1 MPTNR
6 EKLQKIFRDLFDNDS
21 IVLSDSTS
29 ARDVPGWDSLNNVK
43 LIIRI
48 EREFKI
54 RFATGELM
62 GLNNVGELLA
72 LIESRCGSRSEP
84 G

>member
-1 MPTNR
+1 MSTLR
-6 EKLQKIFRDLFDNDS
+6 DKVQQIFRDLFDDDS
-21 IVLSDSTS
+21 IVLSDATS
-29 ARDVPGWDSLNNVK
+29 AKDVPGWDSLNNVK

-54 RFATGELM
+54 RFATGELI

-72 LIESRCGSRSEP
+72 LVEAKRQAP
-84 G
+84 